1 VCWNENILALA
12 ITPPPHI
19 PHSVIGRQFISNL
32 FVAPFNHETL
42 DVQSNTAFLTSVIS
56 PFRFDMVNIEAPPIS
71 RKMHDLTHQVVLLTG
86 IGAVGNTGWGNG
98 AAIATLFARQG
109 AIIFGC
115 DLNLEA
121 AETTKSRI
129 LAESSTTDITIMK
142 ADVTSS
148 TSVKEFVDAC
158 IKKHGRIDIL
168 VNNVGRSDPGDPVS
182 ISEEVWDAQMDVNLK
197 SVYLT
202 SHLVLPIM
210 EAQKTGGNIVN
221 ISSVSGLR
229 YIGKPQVAY
238 STTKAAIL
246 SFTRTTAVIYAD
258 KGVRL
263 NSVVPGLI
271 NTPLVKMLADKYAGG
286 DYEGYCKVRDQQV
299 PMGRMGSAWDVAN
312 AALFLASK
320 EASYITGTEIVVDG
334 GLTQSTGRT

>member
-1 VCWNENILALA
+1 
-12 ITPPPHI
+12 
-19 PHSVIGRQFISNL
+19 
-32 FVAPFNHETL
+32 
-42 DVQSNTAFLTSVIS
+42 
-56 PFRFDMVNIEAPPIS
+56 MVNVKAPPIS
-71 RKMHDLTHQVVLLTG
+71 SKMHDLTDQVVLITG
-86 IGAVGNTGWGNG
+86 IGCVGEGWGNG
-98 AAIATLFARQG
+98 VAIATLFARQG

-115 DLNLEA
+115 DLFLDA
-121 AETTKSRI
+121 AETTKSKI
-129 LAESSTTDITIMK
+129 LAENPKTDITVMH

-148 TSVKEFVDAC
+148 TSMKGFVEAC
-158 IKKHGRIDIL
+158 MSKHRRIDIL
-168 VNNVGRSDPGDPVS
+168 VNNVGRSEPGDPAS

-210 EAQKTGGNIVN
+210 ASQPTGGNIVN

-246 SFTRTTAVIYAD
+246 GFTRTTAVIYAD

-263 NSVVPGLI
+263 NTVVPGLI
-271 NTPLVKMLADKYAGG
+271 NTPLVKMLADTYAGG

-299 PMGRMGSAWDVAN
+299 PTGKLVTAWDVAN

-334 GLTQSTGRT
+334 GLTQSTGTTQKME

>member
-1 VCWNENILALA
+1 MANV
-12 ITPPPHI
+12 
-19 PHSVIGRQFISNL
+19 
-32 FVAPFNHETL
+32 
-42 DVQSNTAFLTSVIS
+42 
-56 PFRFDMVNIEAPPIS
+56 EAPPVS
-71 RKMHDLTHQVVLLTG
+71 RKMHDLTDQVVLITG
-86 IGAVGNTGWGNG
+86 IGCIGKGWGNG
-98 AAIATLFARQG
+98 IAIATLFARQG
-109 AIIFGC
+109 TILFGC
-115 DLNLEA
+115 DLSIEA
-121 AETTKSRI
+121 ALTSQTSI
-129 LAESSTTDITIMK
+129 LTENPDTDITVMHGD
-142 ADVTSS
+142 ATSS
-148 TSVKEFVDAC
+148 SSMKKFVDAC
-158 IKKHGRIDIL
+158 MKKHGRIDIL
-168 VNNVGRSDPGDPVS
+168 VNNVGRSEPGDPAS
-182 ISEEVWDAQMDVNLK
+182 ISEEVWDKQMDVNLK

-210 EAQKTGGNIVN
+210 ESQRSGNIIN

-263 NSVVPGLI
+263 NTVVPGLI

-299 PMGRMGSAWDVAN
+299 PTGKMGTAWDVAN

-320 EASYITGTEIVVDG
+320 EASYITGTEIIVDG
-334 GLTQSTGRT
+334 GLTQSTGRA

>member
-1 VCWNENILALA
+1 MA
-12 ITPPPHI
+12 
-19 PHSVIGRQFISNL
+19 
-32 FVAPFNHETL
+32 
-42 DVQSNTAFLTSVIS
+42 DV
-56 PFRFDMVNIEAPPIS
+56 EAPPIS
-71 RKMHDLTHQVVLLTG
+71 RKMHDLTDQVVLITG
-86 IGAVGNTGWGNG
+86 IGCVGKGWGNG
-98 AAIATLFARQG
+98 VAIATSFARQG
-109 AIIFGC
+109 AIIYGC
-115 DLNLEA
+115 DLSLEA
-121 AETTKSRI
+121 AETSKSQI
-129 LAESSTTDITIMK
+129 LAENSKTEITVMR
-142 ADVTSS
+142 ADATSS
-148 TSVKEFVDAC
+148 TSMKEFVDAC
-158 IKKHGRIDIL
+158 MKQHGRIDIL
-168 VNNVGRSDPGDPVS
+168 VNNVGRSEPGDPAS
-182 ISEEVWDAQMDVNLK
+182 ITEEVWDKQMDVNLK

-210 EAQKTGGNIVN
+210 AAQETGGNVVN

-258 KGVRL
+258 KGVRV
-263 NSVVPGLI
+263 NTVVPGLI

-286 DYEGYCKVRDQQV
+286 DYDGYCKVRDAQV
-299 PMGRMGSAWDVAN
+299 PMGKMGSAWDVAN

>member
-1 VCWNENILALA
+1 MAN
-12 ITPPPHI
+12 
-19 PHSVIGRQFISNL
+19 
-32 FVAPFNHETL
+32 
-42 DVQSNTAFLTSVIS
+42 VQ
-56 PFRFDMVNIEAPPIS
+56 APPAS
-71 RKMHDLTHQVVLLTG
+71 RKMHDLTDQIVLITG
-86 IGAVGNTGWGNG
+86 IGCIGAGWGNG
-98 AAIATLFARQG
+98 IAIATLFARQG
-109 AIIFGC
+109 AILFGC
-115 DLNLEA
+115 DLSLEA
-121 AETTKSRI
+121 ANTAKAQIISDTP
-129 LAESSTTDITIMK
+129 T
-142 ADVTSS
+142 ADVTVMQADATSS
-148 TSVKEFVDAC
+148 TSVKDFVDAC
-158 IKKHGRIDIL
+158 IAKHGRIDIL
-168 VNNVGRSDPGDPVS
+168 VNNVGRSEPGDPAT
-182 ISEEVWDAQMDVNLK
+182 ITEETWDKQMDVNLK

-210 EAQKTGGNIVN
+210 ASQKTGGNIVN

-263 NSVVPGLI
+263 NTVVPGLI

-286 DYEGYCKVRDQQV
+286 DYEGYCEVRDKQV
-299 PMGRMGSAWDVAN
+299 PMGKMGTAWDVAN

-320 EASYITGTEIVVDG
+320 EAAYITGTEIVVDG